1 MGPHLE
7 YCIQLRGP
15 QLKKKDLLEQ
25 VQRRA
30 VEMIPGRS
38 HAGRTFRQF
47 GVVRGDTAHGR
58 VLELDTLRPQTIH
71 IEKACLFPKKGTGLK
86 AVFNPVTGDNRK
98 VNSRLYLI
106 MYSLRMIG
114 DGHSQ
119 QQKKSSSHHKS
130 EVLSDLLKILKT

>member
-7 YCIQLRGP
+7 YSIQLRGP

-30 VEMIPGRS
+30 VEMVPGRS

-47 GVVRGDTAHGR
+47 GLVRGNIAHGR

-71 IEKACLFPKKGTGLK
+71 IEKEGLFVPKEGYG
-86 AVFNPVTGDNRK
+86 AESCFQPCNR
-98 VNSRLYLI
+98 
-106 MYSLRMIG
+106 
-114 DGHSQ
+114 
-119 QQKKSSSHHKS
+119 
-130 EVLSDLLKILKT
+130 

>member
-1 MGPHLE
+1 M
-7 YCIQLRGP
+7 
-15 QLKKKDLLEQ
+15 
-25 VQRRA
+25 
-30 VEMIPGRS
+30 
-38 HAGRTFRQF
+38 
-47 GVVRGDTAHGR
+47 
-58 VLELDTLRPQTIH
+58 
-71 IEKACLFPKKGTGLK
+71 FPKKGTGLK

-119 QQKKSSSHHKS
+119 QQKKSTSHYKS